1 MMDRELLFDIYHTSG
16 RVTRGYVQ
24 TFAEDIAEAIR
35 EAKETITYVDK
46 DVCGIEYV
54 GEGR

>member
-1 MMDRELLFDIYHTSG
+1 MDRELLFDIYHSSG

-35 EAKETITYVDK
+35 EAKETIAYVDK

-54 GEGR
+54 CEVR